1 MALSLKE
8 LNMNKKGWNDR
19 KCILT
24 TKIQAVEFYFASKL
38 IFSESHYSQGY
49 LLFEAIDQGL
59 WLIKGHI

>member
-38 IFSESHYSQGY
+38 IFSESHYS
-49 LLFEAIDQGL
+49 
-59 WLIKGHI
+59 